1 MHLNRHYQNAY
12 VTADIAAA
20 AEVLKREHGIAE
32 VVTYEVKVNATT
44 SDGEGEM
51 VMRLGFAWAGGL
63 QYELI
68 EPVSGPVGLYR
79 DAILSSRPLTFHH
92 IAMRTDDFDGLLA
105 QIERQGARVALRGQS
120 GAMRFLYVDARA
132 TLGHY
137 LEYVSGPPEFWA
149 TFPNPV

>member
-12 VTADIAAA
+12 VTGDLAAA
-20 AEVLKREHGIAE
+20 VAVLKRDHGVGE
-32 VVTYEVKVNATT
+32 VVTHEVKVNAAT
-44 SDGEGEM
+44 SEGEGEM

-79 DAILSSRPLTFHH
+79 DAIDPGRPLTFHH
-92 IAMRTDDFDGLLA
+92 IAMRADDFDGLQA
-105 QIERQGARVALRGQS
+105 QIERQGARVALHGQS
-120 GAMRFLYVDARA
+120 GAMRFLYVDARD